1 MGIEAELRGAAN
13 VKDGL
18 AYVILYNGE
27 TPLRVFVLTRP
38 TSVIG
43 RLDESEIKVDD
54 VSVSGRHAQIV
65 SRNNGFEIE
74 DLGSTNGTFVE
85 GRQVE
90 RATLRNGDHVT
101 VGSAEFMFLL
111 ERPVNATIRLKDFG
125 QFQRPNQ
132 PTALTLPRVNNNAAW
147 LPPAPGAAPGPAPV
161 TARRADDE
169 EEGPSLTE
177 IIRRA
182 ITAYQFV
189 RQRAALIL
197 ILAAAGFALGAFS
210 PALAPPKA
218 TAFVEVKLLP
228 RMTATAEADHW
239 RNNVEEDSS
248 QSFGSAIRSLLDPDM
263 IRATLQT
270 LDGQEPNYKRIM
282 TTVGKMKVEDLGGHV
297 VEIKYSDSPIAHP
310 TPQDFLSLHVQNY
323 VQADIAKSLRE
334 SSAKVDFLKGQL
346 SAVEQ
351 ELDKVGAE
359 KAGFRQA
366 NADRLPEDEDATHT
380 SRFALESRQTELAA
394 QVRQLE
400 EELAAEQR
408 QLADDLPTVSAKSH
422 AAEGY
427 RQSLTEVNRKLSEAY
442 ARGLK
447 DGHPDVQALKDEKQR
462 IEGLMKE
469 ELQSATSPLLR
480 ETDPNYQEARRRI
493 ETLQAQ
499 LAAARGNLGD
509 VEKNLGRVLNVV
521 EDLPRVERRLDE
533 LNSTQES
540 NKSLRAQLFDKL
552 KQAEIQLNL
561 ERVSAESRYDV
572 SPVRVDKVGRFKTL
586 ATRGGLGL
594 FLGLVAAALAIAIG
608 EARRLVLQVTK
619 PQVLRSRDGS
629 RKTRTR

>member
-1 MGIEAELRGAAN
+1 VGIEAELRGTAN

-27 TPLRVFVLTRP
+27 KPLKVFVLTRP

-65 SRNNGFEIE
+65 SRNNAFEIE

-125 QFQRPNQ
+125 QFQRAAHP
-132 PTALTLPRVNNNAAW
+132 PTALTLQRASAAW
-147 LPPAPGAAPGPAPV
+147 LPPAPGMAPGGGPTPV
-161 TARRADDE
+161 DSRRNDDE
-169 EEGPSLTE
+169 EQGPSLTE
-177 IIRRA
+177 IVHKTIAAYHYIRE
-182 ITAYQFV
+182 
-189 RQRAALIL
+189 RAALIL
-197 ILAAAGFALGAFS
+197 ILAATGFAVGAFS
-210 PALAPPKA
+210 PALFPPKA
-218 TAFVEVKLLP
+218 TAVVEIKLLP

-239 RNNVEEDSS
+239 HNVEEDPG
-248 QSFGSAIRSLLDPDM
+248 QGLGTSFRPLTDPDM
-263 IRATLQT
+263 IRATLLT
-270 LDGQEPNYKRIM
+270 LDGQEPTYKRIL
-282 TTVGKMKVEDLGGHV
+282 TTMGKLKVEDLGGHT
-297 VEIKYSDSPIAHP
+297 VEIRYADSPVAHP

-323 VQADIAKSLRE
+323 VQSDIARALRE
-334 SSAKVDFLKGQL
+334 YSAKVDFLKGQL
-346 SAVEQ
+346 SSVDQ

-380 SRFALESRQTELAA
+380 SRFALESRRTELAA

-408 QLADDLPTVSAKSH
+408 QLASDRPTAQARSH
-422 AAEGY
+422 GAEGY
-427 RQSLTEVNRKLSEAY
+427 RTSLTEVNRKLSEAY

-447 DGHPDVQALKDEKQR
+447 DGHPEVQALKDEKQR
-462 IEGLMKE
+462 IEGLMKD
-469 ELQSATSPLLR
+469 ELQTAPSALLR
-480 ETDPNYQEARRRI
+480 DTDPNYQEARRRV

-509 VEKNLGRVLNVV
+509 IERSLGRVLNVV

-533 LNSTQES
+533 LNSKQES
-540 NKSLRAQLFDKL
+540 NKTLRSQLFDKL

-572 SPVRVDKVGRFKTL
+572 SPVRVDKMGRIKTL

-594 FLGLVAAALAIAIG
+594 FLGLLMAAFAIAIM
-608 EARRLVLQVTK
+608 EARRVVQQVTK

-629 RKTRTR
+629 GKSRAR